1 MRYPKLVQKNMC
13 RTPIHIIIHD
23 EGLGEDGG
31 PKIIFEDDNLYCNYQ
46 DTAKT
51 VLTADKK
58 LVQLSG
64 AALFHEDFCPELPTL
79 GGGTAV
85 VNGVKRAIF
94 QGTKARNPDGTVN
107 YVELRFV

>member
-1 MRYPKLVQKNMC
+1 V
-13 RTPIHIIIHD
+13 TIHG
-23 EGLGEDGG
+23 EGLGEDGD
-31 PKIIFEDDNLYCNYQ
+31 PKIAFEDDSLCCNYQ

-64 AALFHEDFCPELPTL
+64 VALFHEDFCPELPTL

-85 VNGVKRAIF
+85 VNGARRTIF
-94 QGTKARNPDGTVN
+94 QGIKARNPDGTVN
-107 YVELRFV
+107 YVELRLV